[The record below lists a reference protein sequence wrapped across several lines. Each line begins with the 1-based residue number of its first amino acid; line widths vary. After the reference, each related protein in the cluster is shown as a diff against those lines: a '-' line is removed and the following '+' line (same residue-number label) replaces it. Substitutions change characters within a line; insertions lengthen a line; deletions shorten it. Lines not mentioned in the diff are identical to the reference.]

1 VEEELDLRA
10 YVAVLVK
17 RWKLIVAL
25 TLVPAIIALAVSFTS
40 PAVYEAV
47 ATVIATS
54 REYRISLDA
63 ELESF
68 VVSQVPAKAHSALAK
83 NAELQE
89 QTIAA
94 LGDTLPT
101 ELRSVEGLDKLCS
114 VSSAGD
120 PSVIQLKVRHT
131 DPQVAADVANTWAT
145 LYVRQT
151 NRFSCQSEDDVEQ
164 LDQQVEIAARSLHD
178 AEQALIEFQE
188 TNPMTVLS
196 ATIKAQSGA
205 LADYMAA
212 TTSIQLAVQ
221 DAENLKQQ
229 LQATGTASPSLA
241 SNLSALLIELN
252 ALGVQ
257 RGQAPLIQVS
267 VQGSGGGASVSE
279 QLQHLDNLVSALE
292 AKEQAFA
299 VAMQDIPAKILEAQ
313 GELQRAQTEMDRLER
328 TRTLAEEAYLVLSRK
343 ADELRIAAQLELG
356 SARIASRAVVPVR
369 PMSRGTMRNTAMA
382 GVLGLMIAV
391 FVAFA
396 TEYFKEPLQ
405 VPGEG

>member
-1 VEEELDLRA
+1 
-10 YVAVLVK
+10 
-17 RWKLIVAL
+17 
-25 TLVPAIIALAVSFTS
+25 
-40 PAVYEAV
+40 
-47 ATVIATS
+47 
-54 REYRISLDA
+54 
-63 ELESF
+63 

-313 GELQRAQTEMDRLER
+313 GELQRAQTEMDRLGR

-369 PMSRGTMRNTAMA
+369 PRSRGTMRNTAMA

-396 TEYFKEPLQ
+396 ADYFKEPLQ